1 MGNQENAAKD
11 KGRSHVSRKPLDD
24 GRQEISN
31 DQKENEPD
39 VQVEDQVRNGKAAG
53 NSDDDDESENVYEVE
68 RVVGHKRERNVVSY
82 HLKWKGYPD
91 TDNTWEKEKSVF
103 CKDLVADYWDRYT
116 KAGGS
121 RMDSKGKEPKH
132 PATKSNGEGSAP
144 LSSKRSARPSVP
156 ASKKKG
162 RDEEDVP
169 TPSSK
174 KQKTGP
180 QSPQPKR
187 TQAQDRA
194 DQSGKENDPPLNED
208 ATEARKD
215 GEGDGSKHDGDEDME
230 ERENWEPPKTWAN
243 WDEYMEVVQ
252 TVERSSLGMTVHVT
266 WKNGKESEVPLQEA
280 HKKCPQKLIAFYEQH
295 LKFTP
300 A

>member
-1 MGNQENAAKD
+1 MGNQENTARD
-11 KGRSHVSRKPLDD
+11 KGRSHVSKKALDD
-24 GRQEISN
+24 DQAISN
-31 DQKENEPD
+31 DQKEKVLD
-39 VQVEDQVRNGKAAG
+39 VQVGDQARNGKAAG
-53 NSDDDDESENVYEVE
+53 QSDDEDGNGNVYEVE
-68 RVVGHKRERNVVSY
+68 RVVGHKRERNVLSY
-82 HLKWKGYPD
+82 HLKWKGYSD
-91 TDNTWEKEKSVF
+91 SDNTWEKEKSVF
-103 CKDLVADYWDRYT
+103 CSDLVADYWDRYT

-121 RMDSKGKEPKH
+121 RMDPKGKEPKH
-132 PATKSNGEGSAP
+132 PSTKPNGEGSAP
-144 LSSKRSARPSVP
+144 PSSKRSARPSGP

-162 RDEEDVP
+162 RDEEDIP
-169 TPSSK
+169 TTSTK

-187 TQAQDRA
+187 TQDRVGLR
-194 DQSGKENDPPLNED
+194 GKENDPPLNED
-208 ATEARKD
+208 AAEAQKD
-215 GEGDGSKHDGDEDME
+215 SGGDDSKQDGDEDME

-243 WDEYMEVVQ
+243 WDEHMEVVQ

-266 WKNGKESEVPLQEA
+266 WKNGKESEVPLDDA